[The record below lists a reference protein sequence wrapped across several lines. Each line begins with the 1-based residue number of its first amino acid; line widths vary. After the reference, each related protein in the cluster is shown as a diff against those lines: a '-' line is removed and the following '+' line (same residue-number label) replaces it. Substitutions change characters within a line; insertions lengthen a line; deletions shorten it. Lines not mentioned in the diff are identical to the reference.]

1 MIILPL
7 LVITGN
13 ITSKG
18 PGGACVR
25 RRGRL
30 CHGTIAQWPVQA
42 CLTLTTGGSEQS
54 ISGFIYG
61 HVVMF
66 SCAELIIIV
75 ICVCAVVVLI
85 VLIVIIAIVY
95 VIVHR

>member
-1 MIILPL
+1 MITIL

-30 CHGTIAQWPVQA
+30 CHGTMAQWPVQVWG
-42 CLTLTTGGSEQS
+42 TLPLVKYGAGHILSEQS
-54 ISGFIYG
+54 QRTQNGT
-61 HVVMF
+61 MF
-66 SCAELIIIV
+66 VDLD
-75 ICVCAVVVLI
+75 
-85 VLIVIIAIVY
+85 
-95 VIVHR
+95 